1 MSKCTICKKRE
12 GILDYT
18 ESTTDFI
25 HGFIIKMCRQCY
37 IEKIEKGLK
46 EMQDNLI
53 KQKKLLKKEE
63 REERKKKKK

>member
-25 HGFIIKMCRQCY
+25 HGFITKMCRQCY
-37 IEKIEKGLK
+37 IKKIKKGLK
-46 EMQDNLI
+46 EMQDNLV
-53 KQKKLLKKEE
+53 KQMKLLKEEE
-63 REERKKKKK
+63 RNKKVKKK